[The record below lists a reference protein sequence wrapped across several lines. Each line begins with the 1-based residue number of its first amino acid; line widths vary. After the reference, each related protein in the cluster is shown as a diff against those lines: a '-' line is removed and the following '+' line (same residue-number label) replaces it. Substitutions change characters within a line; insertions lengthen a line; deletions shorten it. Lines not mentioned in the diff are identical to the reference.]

1 MVAKFGGAVL
11 RSPHDFTR
19 LYEAVLDCLNTSKST
34 NNPRGRQRLLLVI
47 SAFGTTTRD
56 LERAARTSAN
66 GSTTDTEAIVDHLA
80 QEHLEFVRVLLG
92 NSEAGAALELLI
104 TETTTE
110 LKTILD
116 GIAVTKQ
123 LTKRTLDRVLAYG
136 ELLALHIARHLLSN
150 NGVSADWADAR
161 SIVVTT
167 DEFGTASPI
176 ESQTQVNVVNKLVAK
191 LDSHD
196 CVLIQGFVGATA
208 DGVVTTMGRE
218 SSTLTATFLAALLK
232 ASEVR
237 IYTDVSGVCTAD
249 PKLFADTRIH
259 AQLSFEQAAIAA
271 HYGLKLLY
279 STTIEP
285 AQKAGIPVRIINA
298 SAPDVG
304 TTIGVLGKSYAPIVI
319 VPEQTPTSES
329 LDGEQLLES
338 IVVVLANQA
347 EVMSCLGAL
356 ASEFSDSLSW
366 HVHVNPSEQAVT
378 LRLPSNTAMVIAE
391 KIHSYLKGTLQ

>member
-1 MVAKFGGAVL
+1 MVVKFGGAVL

-19 LYEAVLDCLNTSKST
+19 LYEAVLDCLNTAQST
-34 NNPRGRQRLLLVI
+34 SQQQKRQRLLLVI

-56 LERAARTSAN
+56 LERAARSSAD
-66 GSTTDTEAIVDHLA
+66 GSTADTNVIVDHLA

-92 NSEAGAALELLI
+92 NTEAGAALELLI
-104 TETTTE
+104 AETTSE

-150 NGVSADWADAR
+150 NGVNADWADAR
-161 SIVVTT
+161 TIMVTN
-167 DEFGTASPI
+167 DEFGTAKPI
-176 ESQTQVNVVNKLVAK
+176 ESQTQVNVANKLVAK

-196 CVLIQGFVGATA
+196 CVLMQGFVGATA

-218 SSTLTATFLAALLK
+218 SSTLTATFLAALLQ
-232 ASEVR
+232 ATEVR

-259 AQLSFEQAAIAA
+259 PQLSFEQAAIAA
-271 HYGLKLLY
+271 HHGLKLLY

-298 SAPDVG
+298 SARDRG
-304 TTIGVLGKSYAPIVI
+304 TVIGRLGARYAPIVI
-319 VPEQTPTSES
+319 VPEQPRNIDFPDNTPA
-329 LDGEQLLES
+329 LES
-338 IVVVLANQA
+338 IVIVLANQA
-347 EVMSCLGAL
+347 EVIRCLGAL
-356 ASEFSDSLSW
+356 ASEFSDSALW
-366 HVHVNPSEQAVT
+366 HVNVNPSEQAVT
-378 LRLPSNTAMVIAE
+378 LRLPSNTAMAIAE
-391 KIHSYLKGTLQ
+391 KIHSYLTSTLP